1 MAAVSEATIQKLIE
15 GFKEIPTGN
24 IADAMDSLGL
34 LGGVAAGLHPIDRNQ
49 PHMVG
54 RAVTVLQGPR
64 RPGAGTDHLTR
75 HSKVLDETA
84 RPGDVMVISVGG
96 RTDVCTWGG
105 LLSLRA
111 KRKGLA
117 GVVIDG
123 AARDQNDMIASGLPA
138 FVRGFTP
145 QSSHITLDTLAVNQP
160 INCGGVQVRPG
171 DIVVADDD
179 GVVVVPRAIA
189 EEVLQDAMAID
200 EVEARMTAELRQG
213 HPFMEVFRKHARI

>member
-1 MAAVSEATIQKLIE
+1 MATVSEANVQKLIE
-15 GFKEIPTGN
+15 GFRGIPTGN
-24 IADAMDSLGL
+24 IADAMDGLGL
-34 LGGVAAGLHPIDRNQ
+34 LGGVAAGIHPIDRNQ

-75 HSKVLDETA
+75 HSKVMEETA
-84 RPGDVMVISVGG
+84 RPGDVMVIAVGG
-96 RTDVCTWGG
+96 RIDVCTWGG

-160 INCGGVQVRPG
+160 INCGGVQVHPG
-171 DIVVADDD
+171 DIVVGDDT
-179 GVVVVPRAIA
+179 GVIFIPVDRAQ
-189 EEVLQDAMAID
+189 EVL
-200 EVEARMTAELRQG
+200 EAARAVKAREEKLLREMG
-213 HPFMEVFRKHARI
+213 LL

>member
-1 MAAVSEATIQKLIE
+1 MATVSETTVHKLME
-15 GFKEIPTGN
+15 GFRGIPTGN

-75 HSKVLDETA
+75 HSRVLDETA

-171 DIVVADDD
+171 DIVVGDDT
-179 GVVVVPRAIA
+179 GVIFIPVDRAQ
-189 EEVLQDAMAID
+189 EVL
-200 EVEARMTAELRQG
+200 EAARVIKAREEKLLREMG
-213 HPFMEVFRKHARI
+213 LL

>member
-171 DIVVADDD
+171 DIVVGDDT
-179 GVVVVPRAIA
+179 GVIFIPVDRAQEVLEAARAIKA
-189 EEVLQDAMAID
+189 REEKL
-200 EVEARMTAELRQG
+200 LREMG
-213 HPFMEVFRKHARI
+213 LL